1 METVQNK
8 QPSND
13 SIESDTVMV
22 NKELTNTNVESE
34 SCVTSQSSEGT
45 EFQESGYFS
54 DNGTQEKTPLEEPEI
69 ENSSSLKEL
78 LPKDFPSTSHTMPS
92 YSSTTTSPKHPETP
106 KNKNGGKRKRLR
118 ETSISNQMSLDKFA
132 FNKETLLSLNKKD
145 KCNSPRKLCLPTN
158 FIAPIE
164 EGVEEDLKENQE
176 NICQLFKQED
186 MKRVRVDSE
195 EFYHKSSRVT
205 KVKQLV

>member
-13 SIESDTVMV
+13 SIESDTAMV

-34 SCVTSQSSEGT
+34 SCVTSQSSEGA

-54 DNGTQEKTPLEEPEI
+54 DNGTQEKTPLEESEI

-78 LPKDFPSTSHTMPS
+78 LAKDLPSTSHTMPS

-106 KNKNGGKRKRLR
+106 KNKNGGKRKRLS

-186 MKRVRVDSE
+186 MKRVRVDTE